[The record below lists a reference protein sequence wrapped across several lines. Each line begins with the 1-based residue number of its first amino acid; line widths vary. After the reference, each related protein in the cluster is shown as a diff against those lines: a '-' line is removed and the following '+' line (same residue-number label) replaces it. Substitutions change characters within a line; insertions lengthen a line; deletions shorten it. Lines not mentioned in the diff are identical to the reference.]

1 MKYIRLSPAFW
12 IYFIRRPGSDMIR
25 GTECVLISLETA
37 MAELCTFGTSW
48 DPLISVLVL
57 MLPVRWSMSRRAAS
71 VEDDVGTLRDQQTVI
86 PHRSSHNTQRP
97 PTVCSYGRKHD
108 IRDTIVGQ
116 WSLLDQTSGGIF
128 RIADIPF
135 PRGYNE
141 SKIPIS
147 RSR

>member
-1 MKYIRLSPAFW
+1 
-12 IYFIRRPGSDMIR
+12 
-25 GTECVLISLETA
+25 

-71 VEDDVGTLRDQQTVI
+71 VEDDVGTLRDQQNVI